1 MTEKEQHQQI
11 EKLRQLVIK
20 ELKVGTVKKR
30 MIATL
35 KNKNQYAS
43 GNLQNI
49 IEKMSFDKSVKIT
62 NTKFEPGLIL
72 YKATVEFR
80 FNFQQTGKEGRQ
92 GTYAK
97 FLDEVPYSDIPHKS
111 KRKGIDALVEWI
123 MGKKSNWKTQI
134 DTSDP
139 EKVKRVAHAIFR
151 SQKNNGRLENRSRFI
166 TFTRSNITSSINRAT
181 KSFVDYLS
189 DKLYSGIKSQI
200 FYR

>member
-1 MTEKEQHQQI
+1 MTGEKGQQI

-20 ELKVGTVKKR
+20 ELKVGTIKKR

-43 GNLQNI
+43 GNLQSI

-80 FNFQQTGKEGRQ
+80 FNFQEKGNKGRQ

-97 FLDEVPYSDIPHKS
+97 FLDEVAYSDIPHKS

-123 MGKKSNWKTQI
+123 IEKDRSTWKTQV
-134 DTSDP
+134 DTSEP
-139 EKVKRVAHAIFR
+139 TKVKRLAHAIFR
-151 SQKNNGRLENRSRFI
+151 SQKNNSRLENRSRFI